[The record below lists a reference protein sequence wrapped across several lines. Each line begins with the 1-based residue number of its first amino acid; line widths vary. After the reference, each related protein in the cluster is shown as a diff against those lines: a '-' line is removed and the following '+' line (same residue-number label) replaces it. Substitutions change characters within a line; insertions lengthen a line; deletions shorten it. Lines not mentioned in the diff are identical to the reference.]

1 MAMGSARRGVGE
13 VCGVYAHTVE
23 SSEIPYNTQRV
34 VPYVA
39 RERKAVNKAVKK
51 SRRRVTVGVAREP

>member
-1 MAMGSARRGVGE
+1 MAMGSARHGVGE

-34 VPYVA
+34 VPFMWH
-39 RERKAVNKAVKK
+39 VNGKL
-51 SRRRVTVGVAREP
+51 